1 MNIFDAGGL
10 TALIA
15 LIFTLI
21 LGTGFFILI
30 NNIFEIWYLGFEAMV
45 GEWLLCCAV
54 GAFIVNWMSGL
65 IVGIF
70 TVLWILIKL
79 AIVIVVLFLIG
90 SFIYSKIKGKK

>member
-30 NNIFEIWYLGFEAMV
+30 NNIFEIWYLGFGAMV

-54 GAFIVNWMSGL
+54 GAFIVNWINWRNIYSIMDFDKTSYSYS
-65 IVGIF
+65 
-70 TVLWILIKL
+70 
-79 AIVIVVLFLIG
+79 
-90 SFIYSKIKGKK
+90 SFISNRFFYLF

>member
-1 MNIFDAGGL
+1 MNVFDAGGL

-30 NNIFEIWYLGFEAMV
+30 NNIFEIGYLGFGAMV

-65 IVGIF
+65 IGGIF

-79 AIVIVVLFLIG
+79 AIVIAVLFLIG
-90 SFIYSKIKGKK
+90 SFIYSKIKGEK